1 MWNMIGRG
9 VYQCTGCGHAINDKR
24 RATELPAC
32 KNCMSKLSNKD
43 ELKDALENVTMVL
56 PSVTELAI
64 NYKKE
69 RKKWVDAGKPMRTDE
84 RILQIYNEKC
94 EPCDFRRKNRC
105 GFCGCFVKPKGT
117 LLNKIAWGTTRCAC
131 WRKPFW
137 LEETDPNN
145 LRNAT
150 QEEIDAFNEEEIGLE
165 GEIKKDMNEIEKE
178 MITEDSTSEESIEI
192 IKKQQQEEKNN
203 PDPIKKEDCGCGGK

>member
-9 VYQCTGCGHAINDKR
+9 VYQCTNCDNVKNAQR

-32 KNCMSKLSNKD
+32 KVCSQYVSNK
-43 ELKDALENVTMVL
+43 EETKDALEKVTMVL
-56 PSVTELAI
+56 PSITELATK
-64 NYKKE
+64 YREE
-69 RKKWVDAGKPMRTDE
+69 RKKWVDAGKPVRTDE

-94 EPCDFRRKNRC
+94 ESCDFRRKNRC
-105 GFCGCFVKPKGT
+105 GHCGCFVKPKGT
-117 LLNKIAWGTTRCAC
+117 MLNKIAWGTTRCAF

-150 QEEIDAFNEEEIGLE
+150 QEEIDAFNEESKELEEEIQQDME
-165 GEIKKDMNEIEKE
+165 EIKKE
-178 MITEDSTSEESIEI
+178 MVTEDSTPEELAEVV
-192 IKKQQQEEKNN
+192 KKQQEEVKNN
-203 PDPIKKEDCGCGGK
+203 PPPKKKGGCGCGG